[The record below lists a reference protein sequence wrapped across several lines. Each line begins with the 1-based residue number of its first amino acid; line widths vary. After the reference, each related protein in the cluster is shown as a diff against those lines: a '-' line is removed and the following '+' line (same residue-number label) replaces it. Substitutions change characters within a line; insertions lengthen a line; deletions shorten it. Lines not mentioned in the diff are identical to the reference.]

1 MIDRYQLQSAAAR
14 IALERARFGEATVD
28 TVLAVLEEHLAAL
41 PHASLESASPGELPG
56 EQRKQVTILFAAIDG
71 LTRLKDAAR
80 NTERLKQIDLL
91 WRRLDETI
99 YYHGGIVDKHMGDV
113 VMGVFGVPLAREN
126 DPERAVRCG
135 LALRELAGEMLA
147 FAPESDTGELRDPT
161 KGPVIR
167 IGINTGQV
175 SLGQVGSDAGLTVIG
190 DAVNVASRLK
200 EAAAESGIYISYDTY
215 RLVRNLFRVEPLGEV
230 TVKGRQ
236 MPLNVYRVVGS
247 QPRLF
252 FAGNEGVEGVSV
264 PMIGRERELT
274 KLRHTLEEA
283 AQAGRGGLITI
294 VGEAGVGKSRL
305 IREFHRRLGE
315 YPFKPTVFQGRTD
328 QRLTQVPYSLLRD
341 LLVRHFGIEEN
352 DRAATIEEKIVERMA
367 ATLPAAGRRVTRNED
382 LRGRAAAIG
391 RLAGLGLPATI
402 QVTNPRRGS
411 AGREQAIAVLLEYL
425 EAVAHRSAATLF
437 FLEDIHWAD
446 EDSLALLERV
456 AGIAAGAPLLIIG
469 LARPTLF
476 EWRPGWPGECA
487 APTTTLPLLPLS
499 EADSRELVY
508 TILRKLPQIPAALSD
523 LIVQSAAGNPFYVE
537 ELVRVLIED
546 GIIVPSETTWQVRPR
561 ALTRLRVPATLTGV
575 LQARLDRLPEAERV
589 TLQQAAVLGDDFWAG
604 AVLQMNKVA
613 RFPLDEGQVEEA
625 LNALERRDMIFRAE
639 KPALPNSRAYLFK
652 HAVLREVAYESVLLR
667 DRAAYHLQAARWLE
681 AQRSDRTA
689 EYAAP
694 IAQHYELAGRAAE
707 AARLYEIAAGR
718 ANEEFKIGQ
727 AIGYYR
733 KVLEL
738 LRTMPQYLD
747 TRLTVLDRLGRL
759 LLQRGRLV
767 EALDAYRMMHDGA
780 ELDGNLAV
788 QARAEN
794 ACAAVF
800 LELGDNHQVRLA
812 TARAEQ
818 LARLSGTDIELVWAY
833 LRQAEVAGRMDDSIA
848 AVDAASKALERGRAL
863 DAPRETARALAFLIA
878 HCPVTGETEEAA
890 RAHDELLALVEGL
903 INRGRLEDAADAL
916 VSLGRARLGAG
927 LHAEAQVLFEQAL
940 AHLQRAGDR
949 RAAADTLRWLG
960 MAVCRM
966 GRSDLAIGHL
976 EEAEA
981 LAEATGSRYM
991 RLGCRLA
998 MGEALLAQGRYDAA
1012 EATLRQVIAAVENRA
1027 RLGSWAESQHAYA
1040 LLVEVLNRQ
1049 GRRDE
1054 ARLVG
1059 QRQRAGA

>member
-1 MIDRYQLQSAAAR
+1 MIDRYQLQTAATR

-41 PHASLESASPGELPG
+41 PGAPDSSGAQGELPG

-71 LTRLKDAAR
+71 LTRLKDVAR

-113 VMGVFGVPLAREN
+113 VMGVFGVPLSREN

-264 PMIGRERELT
+264 PMIGREREMAT
-274 KLRHTLEEA
+274 LRQTLEQA

-305 IREFHRRLGE
+305 IREFYRRLGE

-341 LLVRHFGIEEN
+341 LLIRHFGIEES
-352 DRAATIEEKIVERMA
+352 DRAATIEEKIVERLA
-367 ATLPAAGRRVTRNED
+367 AALPAGHRATRGD
-382 LRGRAAAIG
+382 GLRGRAVAIG

-499 EADSRELVY
+499 EADSRELVFS
-508 TILRKLPQIPAALSD
+508 ILRKLPQIPAALSD

-546 GIIVPSETTWQVRPR
+546 GVIVPSETTWQVRPR

-613 RFPLDEGQVEEA
+613 RFPLEEAQVEEA
-625 LNALERRDMIFRAE
+625 LDALERRDMIFRAE
-639 KPALPNSRAYLFK
+639 KPALPSSRAYLFK

-800 LELGDNHQVRLA
+800 LELGDNHQVMSS

-833 LRQAEVAGRMDDSIA
+833 LRQAEVTGRMGDSIA
-848 AVDAASKALERGRAL
+848 AVTAVRKALDRSRAL

-878 HCPVTGETEEAA
+878 HCPSTGETEEAT
-890 RAHDELLALVEGL
+890 RAHEELLALVEGL

-927 LHAEAQVLFEQAL
+927 LYAEAKALFEQAL

-960 MAVCRM
+960 VAVCRV

-981 LAEATGSRYM
+981 LAEATGSRYT

-1027 RLGSWAESQHAYA
+1027 RLGSWAESRHAYE

-1059 QRQRAGA
+1059 QRQRGGA